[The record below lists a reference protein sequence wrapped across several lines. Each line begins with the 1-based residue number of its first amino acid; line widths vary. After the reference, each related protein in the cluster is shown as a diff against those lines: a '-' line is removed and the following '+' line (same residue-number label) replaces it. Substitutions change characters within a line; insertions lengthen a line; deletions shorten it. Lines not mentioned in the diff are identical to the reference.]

1 MPQEIIHK
9 IVDTLENFKAEN
21 ICYFDATHKS
31 SLFDYIVI
39 VTGKNITHTKAIAK
53 HVKHAL
59 KKYGFKNKKL
69 SSEQNGE
76 WVVLDLGSILLH
88 IMIQEVREIY
98 RLEELWCN
106 TYNTKHSINV
116 SSDSERIVY
125 CQNANTTNK

>member
-1 MPQEIIHK
+1 MPQEVIHK

-53 HVKHAL
+53 NLQHAL

-69 SSEQNGE
+69 SNEQNGE
-76 WVVLDLGSILLH
+76 WVVLDLGNILLH

-98 RLEELWCN
+98 CLEELWCN
-106 TYNTKHSINV
+106 EDNANHSVNV
-116 SSDSERIVY
+116 FSDS
-125 CQNANTTNK
+125 